1 MNERLLTPDRLRV
14 LLGVFKQRHGEEYR
28 LQALGYFGSFASNRF
43 TPTSDVDIVFDTDAP
58 NLFMT
63 AMMKQDLETL
73 LGRPVDLLQVRGL
86 TNRRLKERIE
96 KEAVYV

>member
-1 MNERLLTPDRLRV
+1 MNDKVLTPDRLRF

-28 LQALGYFGSFASNRF
+28 LRALGYFGSFASN
-43 TPTSDVDIVFDTDAP
+43 THKPDSDIDIVFDTDAP

-63 AMMKQDLETL
+63 AMMKQDLEAM
-73 LGRPVDLLQVRGL
+73 LGRSVDLLQARGL